1 MEKFFK
7 RLPQRSLEVGSFS
20 SASRQPDADSAWF
33 SPWGR
38 SVNIAF
44 SSLPWFCCGLSFLIM
59 FLVRLDDVS
68 LAFGPRK
75 LLRGAELSIEPA
87 ERVCLVGR
95 NGAGKTS
102 VLRLVTGMQDP
113 DEGEVRCHGDLCITE
128 LEQVLPGDDD
138 QRVGDFVAEGLAD
151 IIQMTEQYREQAGA
165 DLDAAGLKALQDLH
179 SHIDAHGGWHPQQQ
193 VESICTEMGLD
204 PEQPLRALSGGWRR
218 RAALARSLAPRPDLL
233 LLDEPTN
240 HLDFEAIS
248 WLESRLAAFSGAV
261 LFITHDRAFLQRLAT
276 RIVEIDR
283 GKLRSWPG
291 DYADFLRRR
300 AEALA
305 AERQANSEF
314 DRKLAEEEIW
324 IRQGIKARRTRNEGR
339 VRALEAMREV
349 RAQRVNPDA
358 RARVHIEEADQ
369 SGRKVLDARSL
380 CFGYGDSMLI
390 QDFSLRIRRG
400 DRIGLVGNNGVGKST
415 LLRLL
420 LGEIEP
426 KAGSI
431 KWGVNIQ
438 LGYFDQ
444 HRRELDQDKT
454 VAQIVGDGR
463 EYVTL
468 NGKPRHVVGYLRG
481 FLFSAKRALTPVR
494 ALSGGERNRVI
505 LARLFTQPAN
515 FLILDEPTNDL
526 DVETLEVLEE
536 KLAEFAGTL
545 IVVSHDRAFLD
556 NTVTSIL
563 AFEADGSIRPYVGN
577 YSDWM
582 KRGRSLASGEAK
594 RAQGSPTDLD
604 SSQPTRPAS
613 ARKLS
618 YKLQRELDDL
628 PSVIESVETQLEQVR
643 NQTLDSDFYTR
654 DYSETQPVL
663 DQLADLER
671 ELEQHLER
679 WSELEEM
686 SASLSGRS

>member
-1 MEKFFK
+1 
-7 RLPQRSLEVGSFS
+7 
-20 SASRQPDADSAWF
+20 
-33 SPWGR
+33 
-38 SVNIAF
+38 
-44 SSLPWFCCGLSFLIM
+44 M

-102 VLRLVTGMQDP
+102 VLRLVTGTQEP
-113 DEGEVRCHGDLCITE
+113 DEGEVRRHGDLCITE
-128 LEQVLPGDDD
+128 LEQVLPGDED
-138 QRVGDFVAEGLAD
+138 QKVGDFVAEGLAD
-151 IIQMTEQYREQAGA
+151 IIQMTNQYREQAGA

-204 PEQPLRALSGGWRR
+204 PEQPLKALSGGWRR

-314 DRKLAEEEIW
+314 DRKLAEEEVW

-369 SGRKVLDARSL
+369 SGRKVLDARGLS
-380 CFGYGDSMLI
+380 FGYGDSMLI

-415 LLRLL
+415 LLRLF

-426 KAGSI
+426 KVGSI

-481 FLFSAKRALTPVR
+481 FLFSAKRALTPIR

-536 KLAEFAGTL
+536 KLSEYAGTL
-545 IVVSHDRAFLD
+545 MVVSHDRAFLD

-582 KRGRSLASGEAK
+582 KRGRLLASGEAK
-594 RAQGSPTDLD
+594 RTQGSSTDSE
-604 SSQPTRPAS
+604 SSQTTRPVS
-613 ARKLS
+613 GRKLS

-643 NQTLDSDFYTR
+643 NQTLDSDFYQR

-686 SASLSGRS
+686 NAGLKQN

>member
-1 MEKFFK
+1 
-7 RLPQRSLEVGSFS
+7 
-20 SASRQPDADSAWF
+20 
-33 SPWGR
+33 
-38 SVNIAF
+38 
-44 SSLPWFCCGLSFLIM
+44 
-59 FLVRLDDVS
+59 
-68 LAFGPRK
+68 
-75 LLRGAELSIEPA
+75 
-87 ERVCLVGR
+87 
-95 NGAGKTS
+95 
-102 VLRLVTGMQDP
+102 
-113 DEGEVRCHGDLCITE
+113 
-128 LEQVLPGDDD
+128 
-138 QRVGDFVAEGLAD
+138 
-151 IIQMTEQYREQAGA
+151 
-165 DLDAAGLKALQDLH
+165 
-179 SHIDAHGGWHPQQQ
+179 
-193 VESICTEMGLD
+193 MGLD

-369 SGRKVLDARSL
+369 SGRKVLDARGLS
-380 CFGYGDSMLI
+380 FGYGDSMLI

-454 VAQIVGDGR
+454 VAQVVGDGR

-671 ELEQHLER
+671 ELEKHLER

>member
-1 MEKFFK
+1 M
-7 RLPQRSLEVGSFS
+7 
-20 SASRQPDADSAWF
+20 
-33 SPWGR
+33 
-38 SVNIAF
+38 
-44 SSLPWFCCGLSFLIM
+44 FLI
-59 FLVRLDDVS
+59 RLDAVS
-68 LAFGPRK
+68 LAFCSRK
-75 LLRGAELSIEPA
+75 LLREAGLSIEPA

-102 VLRLVTGMQDP
+102 VLRLVTGTQEP
-113 DEGEVRCHGDLCITE
+113 DDGEVRRQGDLCITE
-128 LEQVLPGDDD
+128 LEQVLPGDEE
-138 QRVGDFVAEGLAD
+138 QKVGDFVAEGLAD
-151 IIQMTEQYREQAGA
+151 IIRMTQQYREQAGA
-165 DLDAAGLKALQDLH
+165 DLDPSGLNRLQDLH

-193 VESICTEMGLD
+193 VESICSEMGLD
-204 PEQPLRALSGGWRR
+204 PGQPLKALSGGWRR
-218 RAALARSLAPRPDLL
+218 RAALARALAPQPDLL

-240 HLDFEAIS
+240 HLDFEAIA
-248 WLESRLAAFSGAV
+248 WLEHRIAAFPGAV

-291 DYADFLRRR
+291 SYSDFLRRR
-300 AEALA
+300 AETL
-305 AERQANSEF
+305 ETEHQVNTEF

-369 SGRKVLDARSL
+369 SGRKVLDARNLS
-380 CFGYGDSMLI
+380 FGYGDDMLI

-420 LGEIEP
+420 LGEIDP
-426 KAGSI
+426 DAGSI

-444 HRRELDQDKT
+444 HRRQLDLDKT

-468 NGKPRHVVGYLRG
+468 NGKSRHVVGYLRG

-526 DVETLEVLEE
+526 DLMTLRVLEE
-536 KLAEFAGTL
+536 ALLEFPGCA
-545 IVVSHDRAFLD
+545 IVITHDRFFLD
-556 NTVTSIL
+556 RIATHIIG
-563 AFEADGSIRPYVGN
+563 FE
-577 YSDWM
+577 
-582 KRGRSLASGEAK
+582 GEA
-594 RAQGSPTDLD
+594 Q
-604 SSQPTRPAS
+604 
-613 ARKLS
+613 
-618 YKLQRELDDL
+618 
-628 PSVIESVETQLEQVR
+628 VEFSTGAWEA
-643 NQTLDSDFYTR
+643 
-654 DYSETQPVL
+654 YSEQR
-663 DQLADLER
+663 AKR
-671 ELEQHLER
+671 E
-679 WSELEEM
+679 SEE
-686 SASLSGRS
+686 SSRASKSFVHRRIATAK

>member
-1 MEKFFK
+1 M
-7 RLPQRSLEVGSFS
+7 
-20 SASRQPDADSAWF
+20 
-33 SPWGR
+33 
-38 SVNIAF
+38 
-44 SSLPWFCCGLSFLIM
+44 FLI
-59 FLVRLDDVS
+59 RLDDVS

-102 VLRLVTGMQDP
+102 VLRLLTGTQEP
-113 DEGEVRCHGDLCITE
+113 DEGEVRRHGDLCITE
-128 LEQVLPGDDD
+128 LEQVLPGDED
-138 QRVGDFVAEGLAD
+138 QRVGEFVAEGLTD
-151 IIQMTEQYREQAGA
+151 IIQMTEQYGEQAGA

-204 PEQPLRALSGGWRR
+204 PEQPLKALSGGWRR

-291 DYADFLRRR
+291 NYADFLRRR

-314 DRKLAEEEIW
+314 DRKLAEEEVW

-349 RAQRVNPDA
+349 RVQRVNPDA
-358 RARVHIEEADQ
+358 RARVHIEESDQ
-369 SGRKVLDARSL
+369 SGRKVLDARGLS
-380 CFGYGDSMLI
+380 FGYGDSILI

-444 HRRELDQDKT
+444 HRRELDPDKT

-536 KLAEFAGTL
+536 KLTEYAGTL
-545 IVVSHDRAFLD
+545 MVVSHDRAFLD

-563 AFEADGSIRPYVGN
+563 AFEADGAIRPYVGN

-582 KRGRSLASGEAK
+582 TRGQSLASGEAK
-594 RAQGSPTDLD
+594 RPRGGPID
-604 SSQPTRPAS
+604 SDPSRPTRPAS

-628 PSVIESVETQLEQVR
+628 PGVIESVETQLGKVR
-643 NQTLDSDFYTR
+643 NQTLDSDFYQR
-654 DYSETQPVL
+654 NYSDTQPVL

-671 ELEQHLER
+671 ELEQHLQR

-686 SASLSGRS
+686 NARLKSK

>member
-1 MEKFFK
+1 MRVVTGSGLGIG
-7 RLPQRSLEVGSFS
+7 RLISRLHPYRSFDC
-20 SASRQPDADSAWF
+20 A
-33 SPWGR
+33 
-38 SVNIAF
+38 
-44 SSLPWFCCGLSFLIM
+44 LSFLTM

-102 VLRLVTGMQDP
+102 VLRLVTGTQEP
-113 DEGEVRCHGDLCITE
+113 DEGEVRRHGDLCITE
-128 LEQVLPGDDD
+128 LEQVLPGDED
-138 QRVGDFVAEGLAD
+138 QKVGDFVAEGLAD
-151 IIQMTEQYREQAGA
+151 IIQMTNQYREQAGA

-204 PEQPLRALSGGWRR
+204 PEQPLKALSGGWRR

-314 DRKLAEEEIW
+314 DRKLAEEEVW

-369 SGRKVLDARSL
+369 SGRKVLDARGLS
-380 CFGYGDSMLI
+380 FGYGDSRLI

-415 LLRLL
+415 LLRLF

-426 KAGSI
+426 KVGSI

-536 KLAEFAGTL
+536 KLSEYAGTL
-545 IVVSHDRAFLD
+545 MVVSHDRAFLD

-594 RAQGSPTDLD
+594 RAQGSSSDSE
-604 SSQPTRPAS
+604 SSQTTRPVS
-613 ARKLS
+613 GRKLS

-643 NQTLDSDFYTR
+643 NQTLDSDFYQR
-654 DYSETQPVL
+654 EYSETQPVL

-679 WSELEEM
+679 WSELEEIN
-686 SASLSGRS
+686 AGLKQN

>member
-1 MEKFFK
+1 MQAVTGSGSGIG
-7 RLPQRSLEVGSFS
+7 RLISHFHLPRSF
-20 SASRQPDADSAWF
+20 D
-33 SPWGR
+33 
-38 SVNIAF
+38 
-44 SSLPWFCCGLSFLIM
+44 CGLSLLIM
-59 FLVRLDDVS
+59 FLIRLDDVS

-102 VLRLVTGMQDP
+102 VLRLLTGTQEP
-113 DEGEVRCHGDLCITE
+113 DEGEVRRHGDLCITE
-128 LEQVLPGDDD
+128 LEQVLPGDED
-138 QRVGDFVAEGLAD
+138 QRVGEFVAEGLTD
-151 IIQMTEQYREQAGA
+151 IIQMTEQYGEQAGA

-204 PEQPLRALSGGWRR
+204 PEQPLKALSGGWRR

-314 DRKLAEEEIW
+314 DRKLAEEEVW

-349 RAQRVNPDA
+349 RVQRVNPDA
-358 RARVHIEEADQ
+358 RARVHIEESDQ
-369 SGRKVLDARSL
+369 SGRKVLDARGLS
-380 CFGYGDSMLI
+380 FGYGDSILI

-444 HRRELDQDKT
+444 HRRELDPDKT

-536 KLAEFAGTL
+536 KLTEYAGTL
-545 IVVSHDRAFLD
+545 MVVSHDRAFLD

-563 AFEADGSIRPYVGN
+563 AFEADGAIRPYVGN

-582 KRGRSLASGEAK
+582 TRGQSLASGEAK
-594 RAQGSPTDLD
+594 RPRGGPID
-604 SSQPTRPAS
+604 SDPSRPTRPAS

-628 PSVIESVETQLEQVR
+628 PGVIESVETQLGKVR
-643 NQTLDSDFYTR
+643 NQTLDSDFYQR
-654 DYSETQPVL
+654 NYSDTQPVL

-671 ELEQHLER
+671 ELEQHLQR

-686 SASLSGRS
+686 NARLKSK

>member
-1 MEKFFK
+1 MQTVPGSGPRIG
-7 RLPQRSLEVGSFS
+7 RLISHFHLSRSFG
-20 SASRQPDADSAWF
+20 
-33 SPWGR
+33 
-38 SVNIAF
+38 
-44 SSLPWFCCGLSFLIM
+44 CGLSFLTM

-102 VLRLVTGMQDP
+102 VLRLVTGTQEP
-113 DEGEVRCHGDLCITE
+113 DEGEVRRHGDLCITE
-128 LEQVLPGDDD
+128 LEQVLPGDED

-151 IIQMTEQYREQAGA
+151 IIQMTKQYRDQAGA

-204 PEQPLRALSGGWRR
+204 PEQPLKALSGGWRR

-248 WLESRLAAFSGAV
+248 WLESRLAAFPGAV

-314 DRKLAEEEIW
+314 DRKLAEEEVW

-369 SGRKVLDARSL
+369 SGRKVLDARGLS
-380 CFGYGDSMLI
+380 FGYGDSMLI

-594 RAQGSPTDLD
+594 RAQGSSTDSE
-604 SSQPTRPAS
+604 SSQPARPAS

-628 PSVIESVETQLEQVR
+628 PSVIESVEIQLEQVR
-643 NQTLDSDFYTR
+643 NQTLDSDFYQR

-686 SASLSGRS
+686 SASLSGRP

>member
-1 MEKFFK
+1 M
-7 RLPQRSLEVGSFS
+7 
-20 SASRQPDADSAWF
+20 
-33 SPWGR
+33 
-38 SVNIAF
+38 
-44 SSLPWFCCGLSFLIM
+44 FLI
-59 FLVRLDDVS
+59 RLDAVS

-75 LLRGAELSIEPA
+75 LLREADLSIEPA

-102 VLRLVTGMQDP
+102 VLRLVTGAQEP
-113 DEGEVRCHGDLCITE
+113 DDGEVRRPGDLCITE
-128 LEQVLPGDDD
+128 LEQVLPGDEE
-138 QRVGDFVAEGLAD
+138 QKVGDFVAEGLAD
-151 IIQMTEQYREQAGA
+151 IIRMTQQYREQAGA
-165 DLDAAGLKALQDLH
+165 DLDPSGLKALQDLH
-179 SHIDAHGGWHPQQQ
+179 SHIDAHGGWHPRQQ
-193 VESICTEMGLD
+193 VESICSEMGLD
-204 PEQPLRALSGGWRR
+204 PDQPLKALSGGWRR
-218 RAALARSLAPRPDLL
+218 RAALARALAPRPDLL

-240 HLDFEAIS
+240 HLDFEAIA
-248 WLESRLAAFSGAV
+248 WLEHRIAAFPGAV

-291 DYADFLRRR
+291 DYSDFLRRR
-300 AEALA
+300 SEVLEAEH
-305 AERQANSEF
+305 QANTEF

-369 SGRKVLDARSL
+369 SGRKVLDARNLS
-380 CFGYGDSMLI
+380 FGYGDAMLI
-390 QDFSLRIRRG
+390 RDFSLRIRRG

-426 KAGSI
+426 NAGTI

-444 HRRELDQDKT
+444 HRRELDLDKT

-468 NGKPRHVVGYLRG
+468 NGKSRHVVGYLRG

-536 KLAEFAGTL
+536 KLGEYSGTL

-556 NTVTSIL
+556 NSVTSIL
-563 AFEADGSIRPYVGN
+563 AFEADGSIQPYVGN
-577 YSDWM
+577 YSDWA
-582 KRGRSLASGEAK
+582 KRGRSLASGEVKHSQAD
-594 RAQGSPTDLD
+594 GSVSDASPR
-604 SSQPTRPAS
+604 TRPVTI
-613 ARKLS
+613 RKLS
-618 YKLQRELDDL
+618 YKLQRELDGL
-628 PSVIESVETQLEQVR
+628 PGVIESVEIQLER
-643 NQTLDSDFYTR
+643 LRSQTLHPDFYQR

-671 ELEQHLER
+671 ELEHHLER
-679 WSELEEM
+679 WGELEEM
-686 SASLSGRS
+686 STSLSGRQ

>member
-1 MEKFFK
+1 
-7 RLPQRSLEVGSFS
+7 
-20 SASRQPDADSAWF
+20 
-33 SPWGR
+33 
-38 SVNIAF
+38 
-44 SSLPWFCCGLSFLIM
+44 M

-102 VLRLVTGMQDP
+102 VLRLVTGTQEP
-113 DEGEVRCHGDLCITE
+113 DEGEVRRHGDLCITE
-128 LEQVLPGDDD
+128 LEQVLPGDED
-138 QRVGDFVAEGLAD
+138 QKVGDFVAEGLAD
-151 IIQMTEQYREQAGA
+151 IIQMTNQYREQAGA

-204 PEQPLRALSGGWRR
+204 PEQPLKALSGGWRR

-291 DYADFLRRR
+291 DYGDFLRRR

-314 DRKLAEEEIW
+314 DRKLAEEEVW

-369 SGRKVLDARSL
+369 SGRKVLDARGLS
-380 CFGYGDSMLI
+380 FGYGDSMLI

-415 LLRLL
+415 LLRLF

-426 KAGSI
+426 KVGSI

-481 FLFSAKRALTPVR
+481 FLFSAKRALTPIR

-536 KLAEFAGTL
+536 KLSEYAGTL
-545 IVVSHDRAFLD
+545 MVVSHDRAFLD

-582 KRGRSLASGEAK
+582 KRGRLLASGEAK
-594 RAQGSPTDLD
+594 RTQGRSTDSE
-604 SSQPTRPAS
+604 SSQTIRPAS

-643 NQTLDSDFYTR
+643 NQTLDSDFYQR

-686 SASLSGRS
+686 NAGLKQN

>member
-1 MEKFFK
+1 MQAVTGSGLGIG
-7 RLPQRSLEVGSFS
+7 RLISRLHPYRSFDC
-20 SASRQPDADSAWF
+20 A
-33 SPWGR
+33 
-38 SVNIAF
+38 
-44 SSLPWFCCGLSFLIM
+44 LSFLTM

-102 VLRLVTGMQDP
+102 VLRLVTGTQEP
-113 DEGEVRCHGDLCITE
+113 DEGEVRRHGDLCITE
-128 LEQVLPGDDD
+128 LEQVLPGDED
-138 QRVGDFVAEGLAD
+138 QKVGDFVAEGLAD
-151 IIQMTEQYREQAGA
+151 IIQMTNQYREQAGA

-204 PEQPLRALSGGWRR
+204 PAQPLKALSGGWRR

-314 DRKLAEEEIW
+314 DRKLAEEEVW

-369 SGRKVLDARSL
+369 SGRKVLDARGLS
-380 CFGYGDSMLI
+380 FGYGDSMLI

-415 LLRLL
+415 LLRLF

-426 KAGSI
+426 KVGSI

-536 KLAEFAGTL
+536 KLSEYAGTL
-545 IVVSHDRAFLD
+545 MVVSHDRAFLD

-594 RAQGSPTDLD
+594 RAQGSSSDSE
-604 SSQPTRPAS
+604 SSQTTRPVS
-613 ARKLS
+613 GRKLS

-643 NQTLDSDFYTR
+643 NQTLDSDFYQR

-663 DQLADLER
+663 DQLADLEQ

-686 SASLSGRS
+686 STSLSGRS

>member
-1 MEKFFK
+1 M
-7 RLPQRSLEVGSFS
+7 
-20 SASRQPDADSAWF
+20 
-33 SPWGR
+33 
-38 SVNIAF
+38 
-44 SSLPWFCCGLSFLIM
+44 FLI
-59 FLVRLDDVS
+59 RLDAVS
-68 LAFGPRK
+68 LAFGSRK
-75 LLRGAELSIEPA
+75 LLREADLSIEPA

-102 VLRLVTGMQDP
+102 VLRLVTGTQEP
-113 DEGEVRCHGDLCITE
+113 DDGEVRRQGDLCITE
-128 LEQVLPGDDD
+128 LEQVLPGDEE
-138 QRVGDFVAEGLAD
+138 QKVGDFVAEGLAD
-151 IIQMTEQYREQAGA
+151 IIRMTQQYREQAGA
-165 DLDAAGLKALQDLH
+165 DLDPSGLNRLQDLH

-193 VESICTEMGLD
+193 VESICSEMGLD
-204 PEQPLRALSGGWRR
+204 PGQPLKALSGGWRR
-218 RAALARSLAPRPDLL
+218 RAALARALAPRPDLL

-240 HLDFEAIS
+240 HLDFEAIA
-248 WLESRLAAFSGAV
+248 WLEHRIAAFPGAV

-291 DYADFLRRR
+291 SYSDFLRRR
-300 AEALA
+300 AETL
-305 AERQANSEF
+305 ETEHQVNTEF

-369 SGRKVLDARSL
+369 SGRKVLDARNLS
-380 CFGYGDSMLI
+380 FGYGDAMLI

-420 LGEIEP
+420 LGEIDP
-426 KAGSI
+426 DAGSI

-444 HRRELDQDKT
+444 HRRQLDLDKT

-463 EYVTL
+463 EYVIL
-468 NGKPRHVVGYLRG
+468 NGKSRHVVGYLRG

-536 KLAEFAGTL
+536 KLVEYSGTL

-563 AFEADGSIRPYVGN
+563 AFEADGSIQPYVGN
-577 YSDWM
+577 YSDWT
-582 KRGRSLASGEAK
+582 KRGRLLASGEVRHSPAG
-594 RAQGSPTDLD
+594 GSVSDASL
-604 SSQPTRPAS
+604 QVRPVTT
-613 ARKLS
+613 RKLS
-618 YKLQRELDDL
+618 YKLQRELDGL
-628 PSVIESVETQLEQVR
+628 PGVIESVEIQVERLR
-643 NQTLDSDFYTR
+643 NQTLDPDFYQR
-654 DYSETQPVL
+654 DYSETEPVL

-671 ELEQHLER
+671 ELEQHLQR
-679 WSELEEM
+679 WGELEEM
-686 SASLSGRS
+686 SDTRREKH

>member
-1 MEKFFK
+1 
-7 RLPQRSLEVGSFS
+7 
-20 SASRQPDADSAWF
+20 
-33 SPWGR
+33 
-38 SVNIAF
+38 
-44 SSLPWFCCGLSFLIM
+44 M

-102 VLRLVTGMQDP
+102 VLRLVTGTQEP
-113 DEGEVRCHGDLCITE
+113 DEGEVRRHGDLCITE
-128 LEQVLPGDDD
+128 LEQVLPGDED
-138 QRVGDFVAEGLAD
+138 QKVGDFVAEGLAD
-151 IIQMTEQYREQAGA
+151 IIQMTNQYREQAGA

-204 PEQPLRALSGGWRR
+204 PEQPLKALSGGWRR

-314 DRKLAEEEIW
+314 DRKLAEEEVW

-369 SGRKVLDARSL
+369 SGRKVLDARGLS
-380 CFGYGDSMLI
+380 FGYGDSRLI

-415 LLRLL
+415 LLRLF

-426 KAGSI
+426 KVGSI

-536 KLAEFAGTL
+536 KLSEYAGTL
-545 IVVSHDRAFLD
+545 MVVSHDRAFLD

-594 RAQGSPTDLD
+594 RAQGSSSDSE
-604 SSQPTRPAS
+604 SSQTTRPVS
-613 ARKLS
+613 GRKLS

-643 NQTLDSDFYTR
+643 NQTLDSDFYQR
-654 DYSETQPVL
+654 EYSETQPVL

-686 SASLSGRS
+686 NAGLKQN

>member
-1 MEKFFK
+1 M
-7 RLPQRSLEVGSFS
+7 
-20 SASRQPDADSAWF
+20 
-33 SPWGR
+33 
-38 SVNIAF
+38 
-44 SSLPWFCCGLSFLIM
+44 FLI
-59 FLVRLDDVS
+59 RLDAVS
-68 LAFGPRK
+68 LAFGSRK
-75 LLRGAELSIEPA
+75 LLREAGLSIEPA

-102 VLRLVTGMQDP
+102 VLRLVTGTQEP
-113 DEGEVRCHGDLCITE
+113 DDGEVRRQGDLCITE
-128 LEQVLPGDDD
+128 LEQVLPGDEE
-138 QRVGDFVAEGLAD
+138 QKVGDFVAEGLAD
-151 IIQMTEQYREQAGA
+151 IIRMTQQYREQAGA
-165 DLDAAGLKALQDLH
+165 DLDPSGLNRLQDLH

-193 VESICTEMGLD
+193 VESICSEMGLD
-204 PEQPLRALSGGWRR
+204 PGQPLKALSGGWRR
-218 RAALARSLAPRPDLL
+218 RAALARALAPRPDLL

-240 HLDFEAIS
+240 HLDFEAIA
-248 WLESRLAAFSGAV
+248 WLEHRIAAFPGAV

-291 DYADFLRRR
+291 SYSDFLRRR
-300 AEALA
+300 AETL
-305 AERQANSEF
+305 ETEHQVNTEF

-339 VRALEAMREV
+339 VRALEAMRGV

-358 RARVHIEEADQ
+358 KARVHIEEADQ
-369 SGRKVLDARSL
+369 SGRKVLDARNLS
-380 CFGYGDSMLI
+380 FGYGDAMLI

-420 LGEIEP
+420 LGEIDP
-426 KAGSI
+426 DAGSI

-444 HRRELDQDKT
+444 HRRQLDLDKT

-468 NGKPRHVVGYLRG
+468 NGKSRHVVGYLRG

-536 KLAEFAGTL
+536 KLVEYSGTL

-563 AFEADGSIRPYVGN
+563 AFEADGSIQPYVGN
-577 YSDWM
+577 YSDWT
-582 KRGRSLASGEAK
+582 KRGRSLASGEVRQSHAGGPVSDASL
-594 RAQGSPTDLD
+594 RA
-604 SSQPTRPAS
+604 RPVTT
-613 ARKLS
+613 RKLS
-618 YKLQRELDDL
+618 YKLQRELDGL
-628 PSVIESVETQLEQVR
+628 PSVIESVEIQVERLR
-643 NQTLDSDFYTR
+643 NQTLDPDFYQR
-654 DYSETQPVL
+654 EYSETEPVL

-679 WSELEEM
+679 WGELEEM
-686 SASLSGRS
+686 SDTRREKH

>member
-1 MEKFFK
+1 
-7 RLPQRSLEVGSFS
+7 
-20 SASRQPDADSAWF
+20 
-33 SPWGR
+33 
-38 SVNIAF
+38 
-44 SSLPWFCCGLSFLIM
+44 M

-102 VLRLVTGMQDP
+102 VLRLVTGTQEP
-113 DEGEVRCHGDLCITE
+113 DEGEVRRHGDLCITE
-128 LEQVLPGDDD
+128 LEQVLPGDED
-138 QRVGDFVAEGLAD
+138 QKVGDFVAEGLAD
-151 IIQMTEQYREQAGA
+151 IIQMTNQYREQAGA

-204 PEQPLRALSGGWRR
+204 PEQPLKALSGGWRR

-291 DYADFLRRR
+291 DYGDFLRRR

-314 DRKLAEEEIW
+314 DRKLAEEEVW

-369 SGRKVLDARSL
+369 SGRKVLDARGLS
-380 CFGYGDSMLI
+380 FGYGDSMLI

-415 LLRLL
+415 LLRLF

-426 KAGSI
+426 KVGSI

-481 FLFSAKRALTPVR
+481 FLFSAKRALTPIR

-536 KLAEFAGTL
+536 KLSEYAGTL
-545 IVVSHDRAFLD
+545 MVVSHDRAFLD

-563 AFEADGSIRPYVGN
+563 AFEANGSIRPYVGN

-582 KRGRSLASGEAK
+582 KRGRLLASGEAK
-594 RAQGSPTDLD
+594 RTQGRSTDSE
-604 SSQPTRPAS
+604 SSQTIRPAS

-643 NQTLDSDFYTR
+643 NQTLDSDFYQR

-686 SASLSGRS
+686 NAGLKQS